1 MKNALAYFLVLL
13 VLSACGAH
21 VYTNTRLPTQMR
33 ADDPRPYWH
42 PEGRSIR
49 GLE

>member
-1 MKNALAYFLVLL
+1 MNNLLALGFVLL

-42 PEGRSIR
+42 PDGRSIR